1 MSRQQFVYIP
11 EESLFSRNTSECHEV
26 RKLLLEQLFL
36 EIRVGQER
44 LDLGSKQERAV
55 LMVIIKRF
63 DPEMVSCAEQCL
75 LLSVKDDKRKHSS
88 QFFKQSFLAPLFVSV
103 EKDLR
108 IGMCCKYM
116 SGLNQLFSDPLIVV
130 KLAVKDQHQ
139 IFVFIEHRL
148 RPAFQVDNTKS
159 DKAQSNSALHEGIL

>member
-1 MSRQQFVYIP
+1 
-11 EESLFSRNTSECHEV
+11 
-26 RKLLLEQLFL
+26 
-36 EIRVGQER
+36 
-44 LDLGSKQERAV
+44 
-55 LMVIIKRF
+55 
-63 DPEMVSCAEQCL
+63 
-75 LLSVKDDKRKHSS
+75 
-88 QFFKQSFLAPLFVSV
+88 
-103 EKDLR
+103 
-108 IGMCCKYM
+108 MCCKYM